1 MRKYAGLP
9 PEQQPTGGSVCA
21 ETTEE
26 DWRTPMSKGD
36 FANLMLLITKMADT
50 HLQIA
55 KGFESTTK
63 AITMIYQR
71 QEELMAIAQAQALF
85 PGGSGGRPN

>member
-1 MRKYAGLP
+1 MS
-9 PEQQPTGGSVCA
+9 ESVCA

-36 FANLMLLITKMADT
+36 FANLMLLIQRMADT

-55 KGFESTTK
+55 KGFERTTE
-63 AITMIYQR
+63 AITMLYNR
-71 QEELMAIAQAQALF
+71 QEELMAIAQAQAAMF
-85 PGGSGGRPN
+85 SGGLGGKPN